1 MNREV
6 LNDPAI
12 PHLDIYLKEIKSI
25 SQREMCTPTFTAA
38 LFTTAKTLQQPKF
51 PRTDEKIKKM
61 WCGYT

>member
-1 MNREV
+1 M
-6 LNDPAI
+6 
-12 PHLDIYLKEIKSI
+12 KSVY
-25 SQREMCTPTFTAA
+25 QRDTTPMFTAA